1 MAEVIN
7 VKPKKSKSFIE
18 SESYKKL
25 RTNVQFSGKEIKVI
39 ALTSSVPNEGKTEV
53 SFKLAWSLAETEKK
67 TLYLDAD
74 LRNSTFL
81 MKHDVHKE
89 LKGLAHYL
97 VGENT
102 LEQVISKTQ
111 NPFLDVI
118 PAGAFPPNPSE
129 LLSQD
134 VYSELI
140 SELKERYDY
149 VIIDTPPTGLVV
161 DGVLASSRADGV
173 IVVISSGMVSSK
185 MVNVTLDELKK
196 ANCKVLGCILNKC
209 GQGSKNASGYG
220 YGTNYGYAGSYGRD
234 YGYGYG
240 YGYGKR
246 YANNKS
252 NPFKNILKNFGKKSE
267 RKEK

>member
-1 MAEVIN
+1 MAEVIT
-7 VKPKKSKSFIE
+7 VSPKKSKSFLE

-25 RTNVQFSGKEIKVI
+25 RTNVQFSGKEMKVI
-39 ALTSSVPNEGKTEV
+39 AITSSVPNEGKTEI

-81 MKHDVHKE
+81 TKHDIHTE

-97 VGENT
+97 VGENS
-102 LEQVISKTQ
+102 LDEVIVKTQ
-111 NPFLDVI
+111 NPYLDVM

-134 VYSELI
+134 AYKELI
-140 SELKERYDY
+140 SSLRGKYDY

-161 DGVLASSRADGV
+161 DGVLASSAADGV
-173 IVVISSGMVSSK
+173 IVVISSGKISSK
-185 MVNVTLDELKK
+185 IVNGTIAELKK
-196 ANCKVLGCILNKC
+196 ADCKILGCILNKC
-209 GQGSKNASGYG
+209 GQGSKYG
-220 YGTNYGYAGSYGRD
+220 G

-240 YGYGKR
+240 YGYR
-246 YANNKS
+246 YGYGYGHRYENDKENVLDRLMSK
-252 NPFKNILKNFGKKSE
+252 FHKKD
-267 RKEK
+267 K